1 MNILL
6 LSFAS
11 LLYSRFEPTVD
22 VQYII
27 SVRSSHPL
35 ILKESQAHSIPL
47 PDLGKDLYYNYA
59 FTSTL
64 NAQTTGQSV
73 LGLRG
78 FFAAESLE
86 SILGMISRCRMY
98 VSQPSLLTV
107 KVTVSLD
114 SVPVVA
120 LFACPNGTQ
129 PVSLLLKDAVI
140 ASKLEEDGSS
150 TFLFTP
156 LNSGYYV
163 LAYGLKNTADADIQ
177 LGVFSNNPLR
187 FYYNV
192 CCNKEDSE
200 VKGKNDWQVAHC
212 SMILLMKYA
221 TVVATHWSSSELQ
234 TNK

>member
-6 LSFAS
+6 LSRAS
-11 LLYSRFEPTVD
+11 LLHFRFEPIVD

-47 PDLGKDLYYNYA
+47 PDLGKDLFYNYA
-59 FTSTL
+59 FASTL

-78 FFAAESLE
+78 FFAAESFY
-86 SILGMISRCRMY
+86 SFNRIMSRCRMY
-98 VSQPSLLTV
+98 VSQSSLLTV
-107 KVTVSLD
+107 KITVSLD

-129 PVSLLLKDAVI
+129 PVSLLLKDAVVS
-140 ASKLEEDGSS
+140 SKLEENDSS

-156 LNSGYYV
+156 LNPGYYV
-163 LAYGLKNTADADIQ
+163 LAYGLKNTADADMQ

-187 FYYNV
+187 FY
-192 CCNKEDSE
+192 
-200 VKGKNDWQVAHC
+200 
-212 SMILLMKYA
+212 
-221 TVVATHWSSSELQ
+221 
-234 TNK
+234 